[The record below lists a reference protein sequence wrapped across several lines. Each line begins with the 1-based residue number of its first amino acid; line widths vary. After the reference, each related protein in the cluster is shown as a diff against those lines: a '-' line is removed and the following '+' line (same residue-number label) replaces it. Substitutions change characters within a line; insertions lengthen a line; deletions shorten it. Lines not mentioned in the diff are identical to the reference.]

1 MTETKATLYAST
13 VAFALMGFLPA
24 RPASAQVASS
34 VPAVDFGTDAIGGG
48 VTSTKGPDG
57 GVWAIA
63 ETDDLAAKY
72 VKIVVTDDHRKR
84 LSNEERPDA
93 IPHGYDEI
101 PDISHWVA
109 R

>member
-1 MTETKATLYAST
+1 MTQTKATRYAST

-34 VPAVDFGTDAIGGG
+34 VPAVHVGTDAIGGVG
-48 VTSTKGPDG
+48 TSIKGSGG
-57 GVWAIA
+57 GVWVIA
-63 ETDDLAAKY
+63 ETHDLAAKY

-93 IPHGYDEI
+93 IPYGYDEI

-109 R
+109 

>member
-1 MTETKATLYAST
+1 MTKTKATLYAST

-24 RPASAQVASS
+24 RPASAQVACSA
-34 VPAVDFGTDAIGGG
+34 PADHVGTDAIGGV
-48 VTSTKGPDG
+48 VTSTKGPEG
-57 GVWAIA
+57 GVLVIA
-63 ETDDLAAKY
+63 ETYDLAPKY
-72 VKIVVTDDHRKR
+72 VNIVVTDDHRKR

-109 R
+109 